1 MRHSNGWDF
10 QKKNFYK
17 LNTEMLKKIIFIIL
31 LFVCALSSY
40 AQQDRDRAEEYR
52 IQTEQRKRSEVLQIL
67 DSAIHLTENG
77 EYELADKKLLYVLNN
92 VKSVPSDLTF
102 HFGKNSLYLGKY
114 KQSIDWL
121 NKYMQLKGTK
131 GQFYAEAV
139 ELLKK
144 SEAGLLEERTR
155 EAKKAEQIL
164 STSYDID
171 CGPAGKVT
179 CPVCKGATVIIRKGY
194 LADEYKTCPYCDK
207 HGNLTCAEFNLLIRG
222 ELKPK
227 NQ

>member
-1 MRHSNGWDF
+1 MI
-10 QKKNFYK
+10 KKLSY
-17 LNTEMLKKIIFIIL
+17 TIL
-31 LFVCALSSY
+31 FLLSVLTAI
-40 AQQDRDRAEEYR
+40 AQQDRERAEAYR
-52 IQTEQRKRSEVLQIL
+52 VQMEQRRRAEILQVL
-67 DSAIHLTENG
+67 DSAVRLTENG
-77 EYELADKKLLYVLNN
+77 EYQLADKKLLYVLNN
-92 VKSVPSDLTF
+92 VKSGPSDLTF
-102 HFGKNSLYLGKY
+102 HFGKNSLYLGKF

-121 NKYMQLKGTK
+121 NKYLQLKGTN

-144 SEAGLLEERTR
+144 AEGGLLEERTR

-194 LADEYKTCPYCDK
+194 LADEYKTCPFCDK
-207 HGNLTCAEFNLLIRG
+207 HGNLTCAEYNLLIRG